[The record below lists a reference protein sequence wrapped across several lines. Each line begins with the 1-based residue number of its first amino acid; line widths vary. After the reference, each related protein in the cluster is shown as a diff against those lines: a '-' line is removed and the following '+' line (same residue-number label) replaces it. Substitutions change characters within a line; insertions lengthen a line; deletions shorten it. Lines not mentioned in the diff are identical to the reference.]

1 MNYTIASES
10 VTSGHPDKIADSI
23 SDAILDDLISKDK
36 NSRVSCEVLI
46 SNGMCIIS
54 GQIKTESYSPMQDI
68 ARDVMRNIG
77 YTDANYGLDYR
88 SVGVIEAVCSQSIDI
103 INAVEGD
110 RLSSADSTI
119 VYGYATDESD
129 SYMPLPIVLAHS
141 LNKRL
146 EEVRKSGIISYLRPD
161 GKASVE
167 VECKDDIPV
176 RIKNIILSSQHCAN
190 ISYDMLVDDIKSE
203 VIDEV
208 IPSKYIDKDTNIYIN
223 PSKRFVLGGPQSDS
237 GLTGR
242 KIISDSYGSA
252 VVSGGG
258 AFSGKDPTKSDR
270 SGAYMARYIAKNL
283 VASGVAKKLS
293 VMLSFGIGIDEVVSV
308 SVNSYGSSNYS
319 DDKIV
324 SCIKDIFDLSIDG
337 IIKTLDLLRP
347 IYFDT
352 ATYGHFGDD
361 SYSWERLDKTDEI
374 RGYLI

>member
-88 SVGVIEAVCSQSIDI
+88 SVGVIEAFCSQNIDT

-167 VECKDDIPV
+167 VEYKDDIPV

>member
-167 VECKDDIPV
+167 VEYKDDIPV